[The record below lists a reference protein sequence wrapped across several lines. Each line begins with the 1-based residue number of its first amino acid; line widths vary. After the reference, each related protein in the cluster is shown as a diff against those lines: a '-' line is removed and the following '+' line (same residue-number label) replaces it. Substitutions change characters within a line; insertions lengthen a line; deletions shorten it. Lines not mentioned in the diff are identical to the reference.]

1 MRLHNRPE
9 SAIGGHTVAR
19 HFDRDIEQFVE
30 ALAELDQ
37 RGGDEFLEALFREQ
51 IEVRQYWIRTLN

>member
-1 MRLHNRPE
+1 MSYRNVHIDD
-9 SAIGGHTVAR
+9 SA
-19 HFDRDIEQFVE
+19 DREQFVE
-30 ALAELDQ
+30 ALAELYR